1 MGRRCALLLALL
13 LASCGPAA
21 SPSPTAQPTG
31 NASAAPEPAVT
42 VTFWHGQSGVLG
54 DRLSELIAKFNT
66 SHKIQ
71 VQGAFQGTYDQLYQ
85 KIVSAIQAGSV
96 PDMAMVSGP
105 PQTAQYW
112 KAKALVPVQQ
122 FVDSA
127 DGLNQQQLSDF
138 VPALLDD
145 NSLPVNGKKT
155 LVSWPFSKSLAL
167 LYYNPDVLKAAGV
180 SVPTTWDQLRA
191 APKPVK
197 EKTTATP
204 FARTPDV
211 YYVFLPYLSSQGGEA
226 LTPDLSKAAFNTPE
240 GIAALQYQVDLVLGD
255 KTAQVTQGFDWQN
268 PLAQGKAAFAGS
280 TSGSRPFIEQALPAA
295 HTGS

>member
-71 VQGAFQGTYDQLYQ
+71 VQGTFQGTYDQLYQ

-112 KAKALVPVQQ
+112 KANAIVPVQQ

-127 DGLNQQQLSDF
+127 DGFNQQQLSDF

-167 LYYNPDVLKAAGV
+167 LYCNPDILQQAGV
-180 SVPTTWDQLRA
+180 SVPKTWDEFRTALQT
-191 APKPVK
+191 VK
-197 EKTTATP
+197 SKTTATP
-204 FARTPDV
+204 LSYTPDV
-211 YYVFLPYLSSQGGEA
+211 YYFFLPYLWSQGGDA
-226 LTPDLSKAAFNTPE
+226 LSSDYTKATFNS
-240 GIAALQYQVDLVLGD
+240 AQRLRRLQ
-255 KTAQVTQGFDWQN
+255 F
-268 PLAQGKAAFAGS
+268 
-280 TSGSRPFIEQALPAA
+280 
-295 HTGS
+295 